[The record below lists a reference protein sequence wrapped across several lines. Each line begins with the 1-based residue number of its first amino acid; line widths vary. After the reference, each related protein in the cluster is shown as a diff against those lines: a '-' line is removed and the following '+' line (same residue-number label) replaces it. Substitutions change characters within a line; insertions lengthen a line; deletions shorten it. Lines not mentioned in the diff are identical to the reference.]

1 MNFLQQ
7 LKGRLRQGL
16 ISLLERRGYCV
27 TADDYLWSVERF
39 LNAVLAARGSLYFV
53 QIGANNGLRNDP
65 LHGWIIRHA
74 ADVHGLVVEPLPDMF
89 EELTRTYQEYP
100 SIVPVRTAIHNTA
113 QSLTLYRVTPQAV
126 PSDKDWMHGIAS
138 FSREHLLNH
147 GAPPEAIVEEEVP
160 CMTFSALMDRH
171 PLPRMDLLQVDTE
184 GMDMEIIRAIDFP
197 SDRRPAIIRCEHHLS
212 EGHTD
217 WSQFHDFA
225 GHLHSLGYEI
235 LLERHDLLAYKPEVY
250 LQGIRG

>member
-1 MNFLQQ
+1 MNFNQQ

-39 LNAVLAARGSLYFV
+39 LNAVLTARGNLYFV

-89 EELTRTYQEYP
+89 EELTKTYRDCP
-100 SIVPVRTAIHNTA
+100 MIVPVRTAIHNTA
-113 QSLTLYRVTPQAV
+113 QDMTLYRVTPDAV
-126 PSDKDWMHGIAS
+126 PRDKDWMHGIAS
-138 FSREHLLNH
+138 FSKEHLLNH
-147 GAPPEAIVEEEVP
+147 GAPVSAIVEEKVP
-160 CMTFSALMDRH
+160 CMRFNTLLERH
-171 PLPRMDLLQVDTE
+171 PLPRIDLLQVDTE

-197 SDRRPAIIRCEHHLS
+197 PDRRPAIIRCEHHLG
-212 EGHTD
+212 EEHTGWD
-217 WSQFHDFA
+217 EFHRFA
-225 GHLHSLGYEI
+225 GHLHPLGYEI
-235 LLERHDLLAYKPEVY
+235 LLERHDLLAYLPEVY